1 MFLSHGWAVDFSQ
14 TTPLSLYSLC
24 FKLFFSTFF
33 LNPKDWNNSPFWLM
47 SYYMWINKITVI
59 VWLKRSMSSI
69 LSVHKDWW
77 FARHTQPSLR
87 RWEKIQLWSYMMHP
101 PPKSPTCYSRGRQGS
116 TFVSTNN
123 SRSEPQTGEI
133 TLKQNPWWCETVEYE
148 AAQWIMTGGAFK
160 NQTALFFRPSRES
173 QVVLLRT
180 KARCG
185 VVEHPGSRLSNYME
199 MLQK

>member
-1 MFLSHGWAVDFSQ
+1 
-14 TTPLSLYSLC
+14 
-24 FKLFFSTFF
+24 
-33 LNPKDWNNSPFWLM
+33 M

-69 LSVHKDWW
+69 LSVRKGWW
-77 FARHTQPSLR
+77 FAVTLNQASSVGKKYNFDNT
-87 RWEKIQLWSYMMHP
+87 WCIP
-101 PPKSPTCYSRGRQGS
+101 PLKSPTCYSRGRQGS

-185 VVEHPGSRLSNYME
+185 VVRHQGSRLSNYME